1 MENTTAKEYVKFPQQ
16 EYNLLK
22 EVFRSIKRQ
31 AFLVRIDEAER
42 NFKNGKYKTASADD
56 FINSIRTK

>member
-1 MENTTAKEYVKFPQQ
+1 MEKAIVEEYVNVPKQ

-22 EVFRSIKRQ
+22 EIFRSVKRQ

-42 NFKNGKYKTASADD
+42 SFKAGNFKTVSVDD
-56 FINSIRTK
+56 FINSIRAK

>member
-1 MENTTAKEYVKFPQQ
+1 MENTTAKEYVKVPQQ

-22 EVFRSIKRQ
+22 EVFRSVKRQ

-42 NFKNGKYKTASADD
+42 SFKAGNFKTVSVDD
-56 FINSIRTK
+56 FINSIRAK